1 MKQEDTK
8 QKILEKSLELFS
20 KRGYSSVTV
29 EDIAAAVG
37 VKAPSLY
44 NHYKSKHAIFD
55 AIVKQ
60 TFAKYAEYADKL
72 SLHLGDPDRDS
83 GMYAQITAD
92 DLVRMVK
99 NIFTHSLADK
109 ELGDF
114 RRMMTIEQFRD
125 SDLSKL
131 YSKYFIEHITDYY
144 ANVFRIL
151 ISIGRI
157 KNYDPETLALTYTA
171 PILMLI
177 GVCDR
182 QPERFEE
189 CLEKLESHV
198 RVFYE
203 TYTLYAKQ

>member
-29 EDIAAAVG
+29 EDIASAVG

-44 NHYKSKHAIFD
+44 NHYRSKQAIFD

-125 SDLSKL
+125 SDLSNL

-182 QPERFEE
+182 QPDRFEE

>member
-44 NHYKSKHAIFD
+44 NHYRSKHAIFD

-60 TFAKYAEYADKL
+60 TFAKYADYAEKI
-72 SLHLGDPDRDS
+72 SMHLNEPVRDTS
-83 GMYAQITAD
+83 MYAQITAD
-92 DLVRMVK
+92 DLARMVK
-99 NIFTHSLADK
+99 NIFTRALNDK
-109 ELGDF
+109 EMCDF
-114 RRMMTIEQFRD
+114 RKMMTIEQFRD

-131 YSKYFIEHITDYY
+131 YSEYFVELFTGYY
-144 ANVFRIL
+144 AGVFRIL
-151 ISIGRI
+151 ISIGKIRDL
-157 KNYDPETLALTYTA
+157 DPYTLAMSFA
-171 PILMLI
+171 SPILMLI

-189 CLEKLESHV
+189 CIEKLDSHV

-203 TYTLYAKQ
+203 TYTLNIK